1 MAGIITRV
9 WIRIDHENHSPRTS
23 SSPINCKMKSL
34 QTKVVYSTVLV
45 SVSDIHVT
53 VPVYDLGTLSEPRIP
68 FAGSLAVL
76 PEFW

>member
-1 MAGIITRV
+1 
-9 WIRIDHENHSPRTS
+9 
-23 SSPINCKMKSL
+23 MKSL
-34 QTKVVYSTVLV
+34 QTKVDLQYRA

>member
-1 MAGIITRV
+1 
-9 WIRIDHENHSPRTS
+9 
-23 SSPINCKMKSL
+23 MKSL
-34 QTKVVYSTVLV
+34 QTKVDLQYRAV

>member
-1 MAGIITRV
+1 
-9 WIRIDHENHSPRTS
+9 
-23 SSPINCKMKSL
+23 MKSL

>member
-1 MAGIITRV
+1 MAGIITGV

-23 SSPINCKMKSL
+23 SSQINCKMKSL
-34 QTKVVYSTVLV
+34 QTKVDLQYRA